1 MSRLPIMTLT
11 IRNRALRALVW
22 TILCCG
28 GVQAGALHAQAPAPV
43 PLPAPGPA
51 PAAAAS
57 AKGAGPALELKS
69 LAWLE
74 GCWRGDVGQYEFRE
88 HWLPLRGGL
97 MVGAGHVVFEGKS
110 QDYGYLRLE
119 TRADGVYYVSI
130 SAAKKE
136 AAFKLTSTDVDIKDT
151 IFTFTNAVDEFP
163 QRVVYRRGS
172 EGWLYADGR
181 RQGQRRG
188 QAGHLSDAAR
198 RLPERRLDPQ
208 LSAR

>member
-1 MSRLPIMTLT
+1 MNLANCDRASRVL
-11 IRNRALRALVW
+11 AW

-28 GVQAGALHAQAPAPV
+28 GVLASAAHAQGPAPAQV
-43 PLPAPGPA
+43 PAPA
-51 PAAAAS
+51 PAAAAP
-57 AKGAGPALELKS
+57 AKTAGPALELKS
-69 LAWLE
+69 LAWLD
-74 GCWRGDVGQYEFRE
+74 GCWRGEVGQYEFRE

-119 TRADGVYYVSI
+119 ARADGVYYVSI

-136 AAFKLTSTDVDIKDT
+136 AAFKLTSTDVDNKDT

-172 EGWLYADGR
+172 EGWLYAAVEGKVNGEDK
-181 RQGQRRG
+181 QVIY
-188 QAGHLSDAAR
+188 
-198 RLPERRLDPQ
+198 PMRRLDCQ
-208 LSAR
+208 SGALIRN